1 MAQRLGTPALL
12 GQFHV
17 VRAYIVSKFTITS
30 HVIMSIL
37 VYISLLEV
45 TFLGQ
50 EIPICEMLIHVAILS
65 SRKIVSIYTF
75 H

>member
-12 GQFHV
+12 GQFHA

-37 VYISLLEV
+37 VYMSLLEV

-50 EIPICEMLIHVAILS
+50 EIPVCGMLIHVAILS
-65 SRKIVSIYTF
+65 PRKIVSIYTF
-75 H
+75 P